1 MELSL
6 KDYVEKIEYFVKNG
20 GPEESEWEVFNEL
33 LNGIYEDFLNN
44 THENERVKQ
53 IYKAFGDA
61 ISLETLQGHVLNR
74 PLGYLGDYFI
84 IDSYY
89 EFKPKSKERYIK
101 FDKFG
106 LDMKGGHALRNRKE
120 FLINLMT
127 TLHNNSKDSISILNI
142 ASGPC
147 RDIKEFYDGKK
158 DAKVQ
163 FDCVEFDPKA
173 IDYAKT
179 VLDGYSKN
187 VNFINK
193 NALRFTTDKK
203 YDLVW
208 SGGLFDYF
216 DDNIFVRLLK
226 RYSTFLKENAEL
238 VIGNFSPNNPSKAYM
253 ELMNWKLNYRD
264 ENHLLQLAEQAGL
277 NMNNVFVDSEPL
289 GINLFLH
296 YRNEDRKIS

>member
-1 MELSL
+1 MELFI
-6 KDYVEKIEYFVKNG
+6 KNYIKKIEYYILND
-20 GPEESEWEVFNEL
+20 GPEQCEWLDFTEL
-33 LNGIYEDFLNN
+33 LNSIYYSYMNGKLSNVDML
-44 THENERVKQ
+44 TIINEFSEPFSQ
-53 IYKAFGDA
+53 DTI
-61 ISLETLQGHVLNR
+61 QGHIYHQ
-74 PLGYLGDYFI
+74 PLGYPGDYLI
-84 IDSYY
+84 IDKFYRKQINKDHHKWD
-89 EFKPKSKERYIK
+89 EYIINIPAAQ
-101 FDKFG
+101 
-106 LDMKGGHALRNRKE
+106 ALNNRKIVMKKTVKE
-120 FLINLMT
+120 NYYGIDIT
-127 TLHNNSKDSISILNI
+127 VLNI

-147 RDIKEFYDGKK
+147 RDIIEFYDGNKN
-158 DAKVQ
+158 AKVQ
-163 FDCVEFDPKA
+163 FDCIEFDPKA
-173 IDYAKT
+173 IEYAKT

-253 ELMNWKLNYRD
+253 EIGNWKLNYRD
-264 ENHLLQLAEQAGL
+264 KNHLLQLAEQAGL
-277 NMNNVFVDSEPL
+277 DMNNVFVDSEPL

-296 YRNEDRKIS
+296 YRNKK

>member
-6 KDYVEKIEYFVKNG
+6 KNCVEKIEHYVQNG
-20 GPEESEWEVFNEL
+20 GPEESEWDELNNLINKIHSNVVHQKFNETDL
-33 LNGIYEDFLNN
+33 HKIID
-44 THENERVKQ
+44 
-53 IYKAFGDA
+53 AFGD
-61 ISLETLQGHVLNR
+61 SLTVETIHGQMYLK
-74 PLGYLGDYFI
+74 PYGYSGDYDI
-84 IDSYY
+84 IDKIHTNFINENYKLFNNYS
-89 EFKPKSKERYIK
+89 INLC
-101 FDKFG
+101 G
-106 LDMKGGHALRNRKE
+106 AQAVRNRKNY
-120 FLINLMT
+120 L
-127 TLHNNSKDSISILNI
+127 NNSIVSITNSHQLNILNI

-147 RDIKEFYDGKK
+147 RDIKEFYDGNK
-158 DAKVQ
+158 DAKIH

-173 IDYAKT
+173 IDYAIS

-264 ENHLLQLAEQAGL
+264 KNHLLQLAEQAGL
-277 NMNNVFVDSEPL
+277 DMNNVFVDSEPL

-296 YRNEDRKIS
+296 YRNQI